1 MQAIVDG
8 ADANTAGIAMSYA
21 TAIVTSYSAALVL
34 KATRMVPLV
43 SPETRVWY
51 NETLES
57 PPMIVP
63 GLIAVIMMM
72 IAAMLTALTVARE
85 WERGTMEQLAAT
97 PVHRA
102 EVILGKL
109 VPYLGIGLVDVLA
122 AILIGMFVFDVPFR
136 GNPFLLTI
144 MTTMFLVGSLG
155 LGIFIS
161 AVLRSQLLATQVAMI
176 ATFLPSLLLSGL
188 MFDINM
194 MPPVLRGISALVPA
208 RYFITVMRGIFL
220 KDVGVPVLWGQGLAM
235 VLYAVVGLGLAVRA
249 FRKEIE

>member
-1 MQAIVDG
+1 
-8 ADANTAGIAMSYA
+8 
-21 TAIVTSYSAALVL
+21 
-34 KATRMVPLV
+34 
-43 SPETRVWY
+43 
-51 NETLES
+51 
-57 PPMIVP
+57 
-63 GLIAVIMMM
+63 
-72 IAAMLTALTVARE
+72 
-85 WERGTMEQLAAT
+85 
-97 PVHRA
+97 
-102 EVILGKL
+102 
-109 VPYLGIGLVDVLA
+109 
-122 AILIGMFVFDVPFR
+122 
-136 GNPFLLTI
+136 
-144 MTTMFLVGSLG
+144 MFLVGSLG